1 MLKAAK
7 GDLVT
12 RPPATAMPARLA
24 GSSTPEA
31 TQAAQ
36 TRRRLGQASWAAL
49 ITLLTLLGFG
59 ASSAVG
65 QAAESPVS
73 PPPSKPSAGPGS
85 LVSHSGLCNASAGLR
100 FGEGMFVVADNEN
113 AAPTLL
119 HLYKAGQGG
128 PELAVGR
135 IAKEAVAQVAKGSL
149 EMDLE
154 GAARL
159 GPLVYWIGS
168 HSAGEGNGP
177 GPAGS
182 PRPNRQRLFATRLG
196 LESGD
201 QGKGV
206 AVTVEPV
213 GRPYQ
218 TLLADLEADPRYA
231 PFGLDQAAKRPG
243 KAKDGL
249 NIEGLAAT
257 PNGQLLIGFRNPL
270 PRGKALVAPLT
281 NPGAVLAGEAARF
294 GEPVLLELGG
304 LGIRSLEMVNG
315 SLLIVAGPS
324 GPGNPKHGP
333 AIPSALYR
341 WNGQFE
347 SAPERLRLFGPEL
360 GAPLFNPEAL
370 FVEGNSLV
378 LLSDDGK
385 LPIAGKRC
393 EDLPRPK
400 QQFRELRITPVP

>member
-7 GDLVT
+7 GDLVN
-12 RPPATAMPARLA
+12 RPPCHLPPATAMPARLA

-31 TQAAQ
+31 SQSSQA
-36 TRRRLGQASWAAL
+36 RRRLGQAGWAAV
-49 ITLLTLLGFG
+49 ISVLTLLGFG
-59 ASSAVG
+59 ASSAVA
-65 QAAESPVS
+65 QAAESPVN
-73 PPPSKPSAGPGS
+73 
-85 LVSHSGLCNASAGLR
+85 LVSHKGLCNASAGLR

-135 IAKEAVAQVAKGSL
+135 IAKEAVAQVADGSL

-168 HSAGEGNGP
+168 HSAGEANGPGEGNGP
-177 GPAGS
+177 GAAGA

-201 QGKGV
+201 KGKGV

-231 PFGLDQAAKRPG
+231 PFGLDQAAKLPG

-270 PRGKALVAPLT
+270 PQGKALVAPLT
-281 NPGAVLAGEAARF
+281 NPGAVLAGEAARV

-324 GPGNPKHGP
+324 GPGNPKDGP

-347 SAPERLRLFGPEL
+347 SAPELVRLFGSEL
-360 GAPLFNPEAL
+360 GKSLFNPEAL
-370 FVEGNSLV
+370 FVEGDSLV

-385 LPIAGKRC
+385 LAIDGKRC
-393 EDLPRPK
+393 ENLPRPK
-400 QQFRELRITPVP
+400 QRFRELRITPVP

>member
-7 GDLVT
+7 GDLLT

-31 TQAAQ
+31 TQASQA
-36 TRRRLGQASWAAL
+36 RRRLGQAGWVAV
-49 ITLLTLLGFG
+49 ITVLTLLGFG
-59 ASSAVG
+59 ATSVVA
-65 QAAESPVS
+65 QATESPVS
-73 PPPSKPSAGPGS
+73 
-85 LVSHSGLCNASAGLR
+85 LVSHGGLCNASAGLR

-135 IAKEAVAQVAKGSL
+135 IEKEAVAQVADGSL

-168 HSAGEGNGP
+168 HSAGEGSGT
-177 GPAGS
+177 AGA

-201 QGKGV
+201 KGKGV

-270 PRGKALVAPLT
+270 PQGKALVAPLT

-304 LGIRSLEMVNG
+304 LGFRCLEMVNG

-324 GPGNPKHGP
+324 GPGNPKNGP
-333 AIPSALYR
+333 AISSALYR

-347 SAPERLRLFGPEL
+347 SAPELLRLFGTEL
-360 GAPLFNPEAL
+360 GKSLFNPEAL
-370 FVEGNSLV
+370 FVEGDSLV

-385 LPIAGKRC
+385 LAIDGKRC
-393 EDLPRPK
+393 ENLPRPK
-400 QQFRELRITPVP
+400 QRFRELRITPVP

>member
-7 GDLVT
+7 GDLVN
-12 RPPATAMPARLA
+12 RPPCHLPPATAMPARLA

-31 TQAAQ
+31 TQSSQA
-36 TRRRLGQASWAAL
+36 RRRLGQAGWAAV
-49 ITLLTLLGFG
+49 ISVLTLLGFG
-59 ASSAVG
+59 ASSAVA
-65 QAAESPVS
+65 QAAESPVN
-73 PPPSKPSAGPGS
+73 
-85 LVSHSGLCNASAGLR
+85 LVSHKGLCNASAGLR

-135 IAKEAVAQVAKGSL
+135 IAKEAVAQVADGSL

-168 HSAGEGNGP
+168 HSAGEANGPGEGNGP
-177 GPAGS
+177 GAAGA

-201 QGKGV
+201 KGKGV

-231 PFGLDQAAKRPG
+231 PFGLDQAAKLPG

-270 PRGKALVAPLT
+270 PQGKALVAPLT

-324 GPGNPKHGP
+324 GPGNPKDGP

-347 SAPERLRLFGPEL
+347 SAPELVRLFGSEL
-360 GAPLFNPEAL
+360 GKSLFNPEAL
-370 FVEGNSLV
+370 FVEGDSLV

-385 LPIAGKRC
+385 LAIDGKRC
-393 EDLPRPK
+393 ENLPRPK
-400 QQFRELRITPVP
+400 QRFRELRITPVP

>member
-7 GDLVT
+7 GDLVN
-12 RPPATAMPARLA
+12 RPPCHLPPATAMPARLA

-31 TQAAQ
+31 TPAPQA
-36 TRRRLGQASWAAL
+36 RRRLGQAGWAAV
-49 ITLLTLLGFG
+49 ITVLTLLGFG
-59 ASSAVG
+59 ATSAVA

-73 PPPSKPSAGPGS
+73 
-85 LVSHSGLCNASAGLR
+85 LVTHSGLCNASAGLR

-119 HLYKAGQGG
+119 HLYKAGQSG

-135 IAKEAVAQVAKGSL
+135 IAKEAVAQVDDGSL

-168 HSAGEGNGP
+168 HSAGEGP
-177 GPAGS
+177 GAAGA

-201 QGKGV
+201 KGKGV

-218 TLLADLEADPRYA
+218 TLLADLKADPRYA
-231 PFGLDQAAKRPG
+231 PFGLDQAAKLPG

-270 PRGKALVAPLT
+270 PQGKALVAPLT
-281 NPGAVLAGEAARF
+281 NPGAVLGGEAARF

-324 GPGNPKHGP
+324 GPGKPKDGP
-333 AIPSALYR
+333 AVPSALYR

-347 SAPERLRLFGPEL
+347 SAPELLRLFGSEL
-360 GAPLFNPEAL
+360 GKSLFNPEAL
-370 FVEGNSLV
+370 FVEGDSLV

-385 LPIAGKRC
+385 LAIDGKRC
-393 EDLPRPK
+393 ENLPRPK
-400 QQFRELRITPVP
+400 QRFRELRITPVP

>member
-7 GDLVT
+7 GDLVN
-12 RPPATAMPARLA
+12 RPPCHLPPATAMPARLA

-31 TQAAQ
+31 SQSSQA
-36 TRRRLGQASWAAL
+36 RRRLGQAGWAAV
-49 ITLLTLLGFG
+49 ISVLTLLGFG
-59 ASSAVG
+59 ASSAVA
-65 QAAESPVS
+65 QAAESPVN
-73 PPPSKPSAGPGS
+73 
-85 LVSHSGLCNASAGLR
+85 LVSHKGLCNASAGLR

-135 IAKEAVAQVAKGSL
+135 IAKEAVAQVADGSL

-168 HSAGEGNGP
+168 HSAGEANGPGEGNGP
-177 GPAGS
+177 GAAGA

-201 QGKGV
+201 KGKGV

-231 PFGLDQAAKRPG
+231 PFGLDQAAKLPG

-270 PRGKALVAPLT
+270 PQGKALVAPLT

-324 GPGNPKHGP
+324 GPGNPKDGP

-347 SAPERLRLFGPEL
+347 SAPELLRLFGSEL
-360 GAPLFNPEAL
+360 GKSLFNPEAL
-370 FVEGNSLV
+370 FVEGDSLV

-385 LPIAGKRC
+385 LAIDGKRC
-393 EDLPRPK
+393 ENLPRPK
-400 QQFRELRITPVP
+400 QRFRELRITPVP

>member
-7 GDLVT
+7 GDLLT

-31 TQAAQ
+31 IQASQA
-36 TRRRLGQASWAAL
+36 RRRLGQAGWAAV
-49 ITLLTLLGFG
+49 ITVLTLLGFG
-59 ASSAVG
+59 ATSAVG
-65 QAAESPVS
+65 QAAESPIN
-73 PPPSKPSAGPGS
+73 PPPSKPTAGPVS
-85 LVSHSGLCNASAGLR
+85 LVTHSGLCNASAGLR

-135 IAKEAVAQVAKGSL
+135 IAKEAVAQVADGSL
-149 EMDLE
+149 AMDLE

-168 HSAGEGNGP
+168 HSAGEGSGT
-177 GPAGS
+177 AGA

-201 QGKGV
+201 KGKGV

-270 PRGKALVAPLT
+270 PQGKALVAPLT

-324 GPGNPKHGP
+324 GPGKPKDGP

-347 SAPERLRLFGPEL
+347 SAPKLLRLFGTEL
-360 GAPLFNPEAL
+360 GKSLFNPEAL
-370 FVEGNSLV
+370 FVEGDSLV

-385 LPIAGKRC
+385 LAIDGKRC
-393 EDLPRPK
+393 ENLPRPK
-400 QQFRELRITPVP
+400 QRFRELRITPVP

>member
-7 GDLVT
+7 GDLLT

-31 TQAAQ
+31 IQASQA
-36 TRRRLGQASWAAL
+36 RRRLGQAGWAAV
-49 ITLLTLLGFG
+49 ITVLTLLGFG
-59 ASSAVG
+59 ATSAVG
-65 QAAESPVS
+65 QAAESPIN
-73 PPPSKPSAGPGS
+73 PPPSKPTAGPVS
-85 LVSHSGLCNASAGLR
+85 LVTHSGLCNASAGLR

-135 IAKEAVAQVAKGSL
+135 IAKEAVAQVADGSL
-149 EMDLE
+149 AMDLE

-168 HSAGEGNGP
+168 HSAGEGSGT
-177 GPAGS
+177 AGA

-201 QGKGV
+201 KGKGV

-270 PRGKALVAPLT
+270 PQGKALVAPLT

-324 GPGNPKHGP
+324 GPGKPKDGP

-347 SAPERLRLFGPEL
+347 SAPKLLRLFGTEF
-360 GAPLFNPEAL
+360 GKSLFNPEAL
-370 FVEGNSLV
+370 FVEGDSLV

-385 LPIAGKRC
+385 LAIDGKRC
-393 EDLPRPK
+393 ENLPRPK
-400 QQFRELRITPVP
+400 QRFRELRITPVP

>member
-1 MLKAAK
+1 MLKAAE

-12 RPPATAMPARLA
+12 RPPATPMPAHPA

-31 TQAAQ
+31 TPAPQA
-36 TRRRLGQASWAAL
+36 RRRLGQAGWAAV
-49 ITLLTLLGFG
+49 ISVLTLLGFG
-59 ASSAVG
+59 VSSAVA
-65 QAAESPVS
+65 QAAESP
-73 PPPSKPSAGPGS
+73 AT
-85 LVSHSGLCNASAGLR
+85 LLTHSGLCNASAGLR

-119 HLYKAGQGG
+119 HLYKAGQSG

-135 IAKEAVAQVAKGSL
+135 IAKEAVAQVADGSL

-168 HSAGEGNGP
+168 HSAGEGQGP
-177 GPAGS
+177 GAPGD

-218 TLLADLEADPRYA
+218 TLLADLAADPRYA

-270 PRGKALVAPLT
+270 PQGKALVAPLT

-324 GPGNPKHGP
+324 GPGNPKNGP

-347 SAPERLRLFGPEL
+347 SAPELLRLFGPDL
-360 GAPLFNPEAL
+360 VKPLFNPEAL
-370 FVEGNSLV
+370 FVEGDSLV

-385 LPIAGKRC
+385 LAIDGKRC
-393 EDLPRPK
+393 ENLPRPK
-400 QQFRELRITPVP
+400 QRFQELRITPVP

>member
-7 GDLVT
+7 GDLLT

-31 TQAAQ
+31 TQASQA
-36 TRRRLGQASWAAL
+36 RRRLGQAGWAAV
-49 ITLLTLLGFG
+49 ITVLTLLGFG
-59 ASSAVG
+59 ATSVVA
-65 QAAESPVS
+65 QAAESPV
-73 PPPSKPSAGPGS
+73 S

-135 IAKEAVAQVAKGSL
+135 IAKEAVAQVADGSL

-168 HSAGEGNGP
+168 HSAGEGP
-177 GPAGS
+177 GTAGA

-201 QGKGV
+201 KGKGV

-270 PRGKALVAPLT
+270 PQGKALVAPLT

-324 GPGNPKHGP
+324 GPGNPKNGP

-347 SAPERLRLFGPEL
+347 SAPELLRLFGTEL
-360 GAPLFNPEAL
+360 GKSLFNPEAL
-370 FVEGNSLV
+370 FVEGDSLV

-385 LPIAGKRC
+385 LSIDGKRC
-393 EDLPRPK
+393 ENLPRPK
-400 QQFRELRITPVP
+400 QRFRELRITPVP

>member
-1 MLKAAK
+1 
-7 GDLVT
+7 
-12 RPPATAMPARLA
+12 MPARLA

-31 TQAAQ
+31 TQASQA
-36 TRRRLGQASWAAL
+36 RRRLGQAGWAAV
-49 ITLLTLLGFG
+49 ISVLTLLGFG
-59 ASSAVG
+59 ASSAVA
-65 QAAESPVS
+65 QAAESPVN
-73 PPPSKPSAGPGS
+73 
-85 LVSHSGLCNASAGLR
+85 LVSHKGLCNASAGLR

-119 HLYKAGQGG
+119 HLYKAGQSG

-135 IAKEAVAQVAKGSL
+135 IAKEAVAQVADGSL

-168 HSAGEGNGP
+168 HSAGESNGP
-177 GPAGS
+177 GAAGA

-201 QGKGV
+201 KGKGV

-270 PRGKALVAPLT
+270 PQGKALVAPLT

-315 SLLIVAGPS
+315 SLMIVAGPS
-324 GPGNPKHGP
+324 GPGNPKDGP

-347 SAPERLRLFGPEL
+347 SAPELLRLFGSEL
-360 GAPLFNPEAL
+360 GKSLLNPEAL
-370 FVEGNSLV
+370 FVEGDSLV

-385 LPIAGKRC
+385 LAIDGKRC
-393 EDLPRPK
+393 ENLPRPK
-400 QQFRELRITPVP
+400 QRFRELRITPVP

>member
-7 GDLVT
+7 GDLLT

-31 TQAAQ
+31 TQASQA
-36 TRRRLGQASWAAL
+36 RRRLGQASWAAV
-49 ITLLTLLGFG
+49 ITVLTLLGFG
-59 ASSAVG
+59 ATSVVA
-65 QAAESPVS
+65 QAAESPV
-73 PPPSKPSAGPGS
+73 S

-128 PELAVGR
+128 RELAVGR
-135 IAKEAVAQVAKGSL
+135 IAKEAVAQVDDGSL

-168 HSAGEGNGP
+168 HSAGEGP
-177 GPAGS
+177 GAAGA

-196 LESGD
+196 LESGEK
-201 QGKGV
+201 GKGV

-270 PRGKALVAPLT
+270 PQGKALVAPLT

-324 GPGNPKHGP
+324 GPGNPKKGP

-347 SAPERLRLFGPEL
+347 SAPERLRLFGTEL
-360 GAPLFNPEAL
+360 ATPLFNPEAL
-370 FVEGNSLV
+370 FVEGDSLV

-385 LPIAGKRC
+385 LAIDGKRC
-393 EDLPRPK
+393 ENLPRPK
-400 QQFRELRITPVP
+400 QRFRELRITPVP

>member
-7 GDLVT
+7 GDLLT

-31 TQAAQ
+31 TQASQA
-36 TRRRLGQASWAAL
+36 RRRLGQASWAAV
-49 ITLLTLLGFG
+49 ITVLTLLGFG
-59 ASSAVG
+59 ATSVVA
-65 QAAESPVS
+65 QAAESPV
-73 PPPSKPSAGPGS
+73 S

-128 PELAVGR
+128 RELAVGR
-135 IAKEAVAQVAKGSL
+135 IAKEAVAQVDDGSL
-149 EMDLE
+149 AMDLE

-159 GPLVYWIGS
+159 GPLTYWIGS
-168 HSAGEGNGP
+168 HSAGEGP
-177 GPAGS
+177 GAAGA

-270 PRGKALVAPLT
+270 PQGKALVAPLT

-324 GPGNPKHGP
+324 GPGNPKDGP

-347 SAPERLRLFGPEL
+347 SAPERLRLFGSEL
-360 GAPLFNPEAL
+360 GTPLFNPEAL
-370 FVEGNSLV
+370 FVQGDSLV

-385 LPIAGKRC
+385 LAIDGKRC
-393 EDLPRPK
+393 ENLPRPK
-400 QQFRELRITPVP
+400 QRFRELRITPVP

>member
-1 MLKAAK
+1 MLRAAM

-24 GSSTPEA
+24 GSSK
-31 TQAAQ
+31 TQAAAPPQ
-36 TRRRLGQASWAAL
+36 ARRKLSQAGWVAFIAV
-49 ITLLTLLGFG
+49 LTLLGLG
-59 ASSAVG
+59 PLGEVG
-65 QAAESPVS
+65 RAAESPGS
-73 PPPSKPSAGPGS
+73 AAPSKPTAGPAT
-85 LVSHSGLCNASAGLR
+85 LLSHKGLCNASAGLR
-100 FGEGMFVVADNEN
+100 FGEGMFVVADDED

-119 HLYKAGQGG
+119 RLYKTGQGG

-135 IAKEAVAQVAKGSL
+135 IAVEAVAQVADGSL

-168 HSAGEGNGP
+168 HSAGEGPGP
-177 GPAGS
+177 GAAGT
-182 PRPNRQRLFATRLG
+182 PKPNRQRLFATRLG
-196 LESGD
+196 LDSGD
-201 QGKGV
+201 KGQGL

-218 TLLADLEADPRYA
+218 SLLADLEADPRYA
-231 PFGLDQAAKRPG
+231 PFGLDQAAKLPG

-257 PNGQLLIGFRNPL
+257 PNGTLLIGFRNPL
-270 PRGKALVAPLT
+270 PQGKALVVPLT

-294 GEPVLLELGG
+294 GEPVLLELDG

-324 GPGNPKHGP
+324 GPGNRKDGP

-347 SAPERLRLFGPEL
+347 TVPERLRQFGSEL
-360 GAPLFNPEAL
+360 GTPLFNPEAL
-370 FVEGNSLV
+370 FVQGDSLV

-385 LPIAGKRC
+385 LPIAGQRC
-393 EDLPRPK
+393 QDLPRPQ

>member
-7 GDLVT
+7 GDLVN
-12 RPPATAMPARLA
+12 RPPCHLPPATAMPARLA

-31 TQAAQ
+31 TQASQA
-36 TRRRLGQASWAAL
+36 RRRLGQAGWAAV
-49 ITLLTLLGFG
+49 ISVLTLLGFG
-59 ASSAVG
+59 ASSAVA
-65 QAAESPVS
+65 QAAESPVN
-73 PPPSKPSAGPGS
+73 
-85 LVSHSGLCNASAGLR
+85 LVSHKGLCNASAGLR

-135 IAKEAVAQVAKGSL
+135 IAKEAVAQVADGSL

-177 GPAGS
+177 GKGNGPGAAGA

-201 QGKGV
+201 KGKGV

-231 PFGLDQAAKRPG
+231 PFGLDQAAKLPG

-270 PRGKALVAPLT
+270 PQGKALVAPLT

-324 GPGNPKHGP
+324 GPGNPKDGP

-347 SAPERLRLFGPEL
+347 SAPELVRLFGSEL
-360 GAPLFNPEAL
+360 GKSLFNPEAL
-370 FVEGNSLV
+370 FVEGDSLV

-385 LPIAGKRC
+385 LAIDGKRC
-393 EDLPRPK
+393 ENLPRPK
-400 QQFRELRITPVP
+400 QRFRELRITPVP

>member
-1 MLKAAK
+1 M
-7 GDLVT
+7 
-12 RPPATAMPARLA
+12 PPRLA
-24 GSSTPEA
+24 ATSTLGAAPA
-31 TQAAQ
+31 PQA
-36 TRRRLGQASWAAL
+36 RRRLSQASWVAVVTA
-49 ITLLTLLGFG
+49 LTLLGLG
-59 ASSAVG
+59 PLTAVG
-65 QAAESPVS
+65 RAAEAPVPPLESKGTASP
-73 PPPSKPSAGPGS
+73 AT
-85 LVSHSGLCNASAGLR
+85 LVTHNGLCNASAGLR
-100 FGEGMFVVADNEN
+100 FGEGMFVVADNED

-119 HLYKAGQGG
+119 HLYKAGTGG
-128 PELAVGR
+128 QELAVGR
-135 IAKEAVAQVAKGSL
+135 IPVEAVAQVADGSL

-159 GPLVYWIGS
+159 GPLIYWIGS
-168 HSAGEGNGP
+168 HSAGEGHGP
-177 GPAGS
+177 GAPGD

-218 TLLADLEADPRYA
+218 TLLADLAADPRYG
-231 PFGLDQAAKRPG
+231 PLELEQAAKRPG

-257 PNGQLLIGFRNPL
+257 PNGTLLIGFRNPL
-270 PRGKALVAPLT
+270 PQGKALVAPLT
-281 NPGAVLAGEAARF
+281 NPGGVLAGEAARF
-294 GEPVLLELGG
+294 GDPVLLELGG

-324 GPGNPKHGP
+324 GPGNPKDGP
-333 AIPSALYR
+333 ALPSALYR
-341 WNGQFE
+341 WNGQFD

-360 GAPLFNPEAL
+360 AKPLFNPEAL
-370 FVEGNSLV
+370 FVEGDSLV

-385 LPIAGKRC
+385 LAIDGQRC
-393 EDLPRPK
+393 EDLPK
-400 QQFRELRITPVP
+400 AQQRFRELRITPVP

>member
-7 GDLVT
+7 GDLVN
-12 RPPATAMPARLA
+12 RPPCHLPPATAMPARLA

-31 TQAAQ
+31 TQASQA
-36 TRRRLGQASWAAL
+36 RRRLGQAGWAAV
-49 ITLLTLLGFG
+49 ISVLTLLGFG
-59 ASSAVG
+59 ATSVVA

-73 PPPSKPSAGPGS
+73 
-85 LVSHSGLCNASAGLR
+85 LVTHSGLCNASAGLR

-119 HLYKAGQGG
+119 HLYKAGQSG

-135 IAKEAVAQVAKGSL
+135 IAKEAVAQVDDGSL

-168 HSAGEGNGP
+168 HSAGEGP
-177 GPAGS
+177 GAAGA

-201 QGKGV
+201 KGKGV

-270 PRGKALVAPLT
+270 PQGKALVAPLT

-324 GPGNPKHGP
+324 GPGKPKDGP
-333 AIPSALYR
+333 AVPSALYR

-347 SAPERLRLFGPEL
+347 SAPELLRLFGSEL
-360 GAPLFNPEAL
+360 GKSLFNPEAL
-370 FVEGNSLV
+370 FVEGDSLV

-385 LPIAGKRC
+385 LAIDGKRC
-393 EDLPRPK
+393 ENLPRPK
-400 QQFRELRITPVP
+400 QRFRELRITPVP

>member
-1 MLKAAK
+1 
-7 GDLVT
+7 
-12 RPPATAMPARLA
+12 
-24 GSSTPEA
+24 
-31 TQAAQ
+31 
-36 TRRRLGQASWAAL
+36 
-49 ITLLTLLGFG
+49 
-59 ASSAVG
+59 
-65 QAAESPVS
+65 
-73 PPPSKPSAGPGS
+73 
-85 LVSHSGLCNASAGLR
+85 
-100 FGEGMFVVADNEN
+100 
-113 AAPTLL
+113 
-119 HLYKAGQGG
+119 
-128 PELAVGR
+128 VGR
-135 IAKEAVAQVAKGSL
+135 IAKEAVAQVADGSL

-168 HSAGEGNGP
+168 HSAGEGSGT
-177 GPAGS
+177 AGA

-201 QGKGV
+201 KGKGV

-270 PRGKALVAPLT
+270 PQGKALVAPLT

-324 GPGNPKHGP
+324 GPGNPKNGP
-333 AIPSALYR
+333 AISSALYR

-347 SAPERLRLFGPEL
+347 SAPELLRLFGTEL
-360 GAPLFNPEAL
+360 GKSLFNPEAL
-370 FVEGNSLV
+370 FVEGDSLV

-385 LPIAGKRC
+385 LAIDGKRC
-393 EDLPRPK
+393 ENLPRPK
-400 QQFRELRITPVP
+400 QRFRELRITPVP

>member
-1 MLKAAK
+1 MLKAAE

-12 RPPATAMPARLA
+12 RPPANPMPAHPA

-31 TQAAQ
+31 TPAPQA
-36 TRRRLGQASWAAL
+36 RRRLGQAGWAAV
-49 ITLLTLLGFG
+49 ITVLTLLGFG
-59 ASSAVG
+59 ASSVVA

-73 PPPSKPSAGPGS
+73 
-85 LVSHSGLCNASAGLR
+85 LVSHKGLCNASAGLR

-135 IAKEAVAQVAKGSL
+135 IAKEAVAQVADGSL

-168 HSAGEGNGP
+168 HSAGEGSGA
-177 GPAGS
+177 AGA

-201 QGKGV
+201 KGKGV

-270 PRGKALVAPLT
+270 PQGKALVAPLT
-281 NPGAVLAGEAARF
+281 NPGAVLAGEAASF

-333 AIPSALYR
+333 ALPSALYR

>member
-7 GDLVT
+7 GDLLT

-31 TQAAQ
+31 TQASQA
-36 TRRRLGQASWAAL
+36 RRRLGQAGWVAV
-49 ITLLTLLGFG
+49 ITVLTLLGFG
-59 ASSAVG
+59 ATSVVA
-65 QAAESPVS
+65 QAAENPV
-73 PPPSKPSAGPGS
+73 S
-85 LVSHSGLCNASAGLR
+85 LVSHGGLCNASAGLR

-135 IAKEAVAQVAKGSL
+135 IEKEAVAQVADGSL

-168 HSAGEGNGP
+168 HSAGEGP
-177 GPAGS
+177 GAAGA

-201 QGKGV
+201 KGKGV

-270 PRGKALVAPLT
+270 PQGKALVAPLT

-324 GPGNPKHGP
+324 GPGNPKNGP
-333 AIPSALYR
+333 AISSALYR

-347 SAPERLRLFGPEL
+347 SAPELLRLFGTEL
-360 GAPLFNPEAL
+360 GKSLFNPEAL
-370 FVEGNSLV
+370 FVEGDSLV

-385 LPIAGKRC
+385 LAIDGKRC
-393 EDLPRPK
+393 ENLPRPK
-400 QQFRELRITPVP
+400 QRFRELRITPVP

>member
-7 GDLVT
+7 GDLLT

-31 TQAAQ
+31 TQASQA
-36 TRRRLGQASWAAL
+36 RRRLGQAGWVAV
-49 ITLLTLLGFG
+49 ITVLTLLGFG
-59 ASSAVG
+59 ATSVVA
-65 QAAESPVS
+65 QAAENPV
-73 PPPSKPSAGPGS
+73 S
-85 LVSHSGLCNASAGLR
+85 LVSHGGLCNASAGLR

-135 IAKEAVAQVAKGSL
+135 IAKEAVAQVADGSL

-168 HSAGEGNGP
+168 HSAGEGSGT
-177 GPAGS
+177 AGA

-201 QGKGV
+201 KGKGV

-270 PRGKALVAPLT
+270 PQGKALVAPLT

-324 GPGNPKHGP
+324 GPGNPKNGP

-347 SAPERLRLFGPEL
+347 SAPELLRLFGTEL
-360 GAPLFNPEAL
+360 GKSLFNPEAL
-370 FVEGNSLV
+370 FVEGDSLV

-385 LPIAGKRC
+385 LAIDGKRC
-393 EDLPRPK
+393 ENLPRPK
-400 QQFRELRITPVP
+400 QRFRELRITPVP

>member
-1 MLKAAK
+1 
-7 GDLVT
+7 
-12 RPPATAMPARLA
+12 MPARLA

-31 TQAAQ
+31 TQASQA
-36 TRRRLGQASWAAL
+36 RRRLGQAGWAAV
-49 ITLLTLLGFG
+49 ISVLTLLGFG
-59 ASSAVG
+59 ASSAVA
-65 QAAESPVS
+65 QAAESPVN
-73 PPPSKPSAGPGS
+73 
-85 LVSHSGLCNASAGLR
+85 LVSHKGLCNASAGLR

-119 HLYKAGQGG
+119 HLYKAGQSG

-135 IAKEAVAQVAKGSL
+135 IAKEAVAQVADGSL

-177 GPAGS
+177 GAAGA

-201 QGKGV
+201 KGKGV

-270 PRGKALVAPLT
+270 PQGKALVAPLT

-315 SLLIVAGPS
+315 SLMIVAGPS
-324 GPGNPKHGP
+324 GPGNPKDGP

-347 SAPERLRLFGPEL
+347 SAPERLRLFGTEL
-360 GAPLFNPEAL
+360 ATPLFNPEAL
-370 FVEGNSLV
+370 FVEGDSLV

-385 LPIAGKRC
+385 LAIDGKRC
-393 EDLPRPK
+393 ENLPRPK
-400 QQFRELRITPVP
+400 QRFRELRITPVP

>member
-1 MLKAAK
+1 
-7 GDLVT
+7 V
-12 RPPATAMPARLA
+12 
-24 GSSTPEA
+24 
-31 TQAAQ
+31 
-36 TRRRLGQASWAAL
+36 
-49 ITLLTLLGFG
+49 ITVLTLLGFG
-59 ASSAVG
+59 ASSVVA

-73 PPPSKPSAGPGS
+73 
-85 LVSHSGLCNASAGLR
+85 LVSHKGLCNASAGLR

-135 IAKEAVAQVAKGSL
+135 IANEAVAQVADGSL

-168 HSAGEGNGP
+168 HSAGEGSGA
-177 GPAGS
+177 AGA

-201 QGKGV
+201 KGKGV

-294 GEPVLLELGG
+294 GDPVLLELGG

-324 GPGNPKHGP
+324 GPGNPKNGP

-347 SAPERLRLFGPEL
+347 SAPELVRLFGSEL
-360 GAPLFNPEAL
+360 GKSLFNPEAL
-370 FVEGNSLV
+370 FVEGDSLV

-385 LPIAGKRC
+385 LAIDGKRC
-393 EDLPRPK
+393 ENLPRPK
-400 QQFRELRITPVP
+400 QRFRELRITPVP

>member
-1 MLKAAK
+1 M
-7 GDLVT
+7 
-12 RPPATAMPARLA
+12 PPRLA
-24 GSSTPEA
+24 ATSTLGAAPA
-31 TQAAQ
+31 PQA
-36 TRRRLGQASWAAL
+36 RRRLSQASWVAVVTALTLMGLGPLTAVGRAAEAPVPPPESKGTASPAAL
-49 ITLLTLLGFG
+49 VT
-59 ASSAVG
+59 
-65 QAAESPVS
+65 
-73 PPPSKPSAGPGS
+73 
-85 LVSHSGLCNASAGLR
+85 HNGLCNASAGLR
-100 FGEGMFVVADNEN
+100 FGEGMFVVADDED

-119 HLYKAGQGG
+119 HLYKAGPGG
-128 PELAVGR
+128 QELAVGR
-135 IAKEAVAQVAKGSL
+135 IPVEAVAQVADGSL

-159 GPLVYWIGS
+159 GPLIYWIGS
-168 HSAGEGNGP
+168 HSAGEGHGP
-177 GPAGS
+177 GAPGD

-218 TLLADLEADPRYA
+218 TLLADLAADPRYG
-231 PFGLDQAAKRPG
+231 PLELEQAAKRPG

-257 PNGQLLIGFRNPL
+257 PNGTLLIGFRNPL
-270 PRGKALVAPLT
+270 PQGKALVAPLT
-281 NPGAVLAGEAARF
+281 NPGGVLAGEAARF
-294 GEPVLLELGG
+294 GDPVLLELGG

-324 GPGNPKHGP
+324 GPGNPKDGP
-333 AIPSALYR
+333 ALPSALYR
-341 WNGQFE
+341 WNGQFD

-360 GAPLFNPEAL
+360 AKPLFNPEAL
-370 FVEGNSLV
+370 FVEGDSLV

-385 LPIAGKRC
+385 LAIDGQRC
-393 EDLPRPK
+393 QDLPK
-400 QQFRELRITPVP
+400 AQQRFRELRITPVP

>member
-7 GDLVT
+7 GDLLT
-12 RPPATAMPARLA
+12 RPPAIAMPDRLA
-24 GSSTPEA
+24 GSSNPEA
-31 TQAAQ
+31 TQASQA
-36 TRRRLGQASWAAL
+36 RRRLGQAGWAAV
-49 ITLLTLLGFG
+49 ITVLTLLGFG
-59 ASSAVG
+59 GSSAVG
-65 QAAESPVS
+65 QAAESPVN
-73 PPPSKPSAGPGS
+73 PPPSKPIAGPVN

-113 AAPTLL
+113 AAPKLL
-119 HLYKAGQGG
+119 HLYKAGQSG

-135 IAKEAVAQVAKGSL
+135 IAKEAVAQVADGSL

-168 HSAGEGNGP
+168 HSAGEGP
-177 GPAGS
+177 GATGA

-270 PRGKALVAPLT
+270 PQGKALVAPLT

-324 GPGNPKHGP
+324 GPGNPKNGP

-347 SAPERLRLFGPEL
+347 SAPERLRLFGTEL
-360 GAPLFNPEAL
+360 GKSLFNPEAL
-370 FVEGNSLV
+370 FVEGDSLV

-385 LPIAGKRC
+385 LAIDGKRC
-393 EDLPRPK
+393 ENLPRPK
-400 QQFRELRITPVP
+400 QRFRELRITPVP

>member
-1 MLKAAK
+1 
-7 GDLVT
+7 
-12 RPPATAMPARLA
+12 MPARLA

-31 TQAAQ
+31 TQASQA
-36 TRRRLGQASWAAL
+36 RRRLGQAGWAAV
-49 ITLLTLLGFG
+49 ISVLTLLGFG
-59 ASSAVG
+59 ASSAVA
-65 QAAESPVS
+65 QAAESPVN
-73 PPPSKPSAGPGS
+73 
-85 LVSHSGLCNASAGLR
+85 LVSHKGLCNASAGLR

-119 HLYKAGQGG
+119 HLYKAGQSG

-135 IAKEAVAQVAKGSL
+135 IAKEAVAQVADGSL

-168 HSAGEGNGP
+168 HSAGESNGP
-177 GPAGS
+177 GAAGA

-201 QGKGV
+201 KGKGV

-270 PRGKALVAPLT
+270 PQGKALVAPLT

-315 SLLIVAGPS
+315 SLMIVAGPS
-324 GPGNPKHGP
+324 GPGNPKDGP

-347 SAPERLRLFGPEL
+347 SAPELLRLFGSEL
-360 GAPLFNPEAL
+360 GKSLFNPEAL
-370 FVEGNSLV
+370 FVEGDSLV

-385 LPIAGKRC
+385 LAIDGKRC
-393 EDLPRPK
+393 ENLPRPK
-400 QQFRELRITPVP
+400 QRFRELRITPVP

>member
-7 GDLVT
+7 GDLVN
-12 RPPATAMPARLA
+12 RPPCHLPPATAMPARLA

-31 TQAAQ
+31 TPAPQA
-36 TRRRLGQASWAAL
+36 RRRLGQAGWAAV
-49 ITLLTLLGFG
+49 ITVLTLLGFG
-59 ASSAVG
+59 ATSAVA

-73 PPPSKPSAGPGS
+73 
-85 LVSHSGLCNASAGLR
+85 LVTHSGLCNASAGLR

-119 HLYKAGQGG
+119 HLYKAGQSG

-135 IAKEAVAQVAKGSL
+135 IAKEAVAQVDDGSL

-168 HSAGEGNGP
+168 HSAGEGP
-177 GPAGS
+177 GAAGA

-201 QGKGV
+201 KGKGV

-218 TLLADLEADPRYA
+218 TLLADLGADPRYA
-231 PFGLDQAAKRPG
+231 PFGLDQAAKLPG

-270 PRGKALVAPLT
+270 PQGKALVAPLT

-324 GPGNPKHGP
+324 GPGKPKDGP

-347 SAPERLRLFGPEL
+347 SAPELLRLFGSEL
-360 GAPLFNPEAL
+360 GKSLFNPEAL
-370 FVEGNSLV
+370 FVEGDSLV

-385 LPIAGKRC
+385 LAIDGKRC
-393 EDLPRPK
+393 ENLPRPK
-400 QQFRELRITPVP
+400 QRFRELRITPVP

>member
-7 GDLVT
+7 GDLLT

-31 TQAAQ
+31 TQASQA
-36 TRRRLGQASWAAL
+36 RRRLGQAGWAAV
-49 ITLLTLLGFG
+49 ITVLTLLGFG
-59 ASSAVG
+59 ATSAVA

-73 PPPSKPSAGPGS
+73 
-85 LVSHSGLCNASAGLR
+85 LVTHSGLCNASAGLR

-119 HLYKAGQGG
+119 HLYKAGQSG

-135 IAKEAVAQVAKGSL
+135 IAKEAVAQVDDGSL

-168 HSAGEGNGP
+168 HSAGEGP
-177 GPAGS
+177 GAAGA

-201 QGKGV
+201 KGKGV

-270 PRGKALVAPLT
+270 PQGKALVAPLT

-324 GPGNPKHGP
+324 GPGKPKDGP
-333 AIPSALYR
+333 AVPSALYR

-347 SAPERLRLFGPEL
+347 SAPELLRLFGSEL
-360 GAPLFNPEAL
+360 GKSLFNPEAL
-370 FVEGNSLV
+370 FVEGDSLV

-385 LPIAGKRC
+385 LAIDGKRC
-393 EDLPRPK
+393 ENLPRPK
-400 QQFRELRITPVP
+400 QRFRELRITPVP

>member
-7 GDLVT
+7 GDLLT

-31 TQAAQ
+31 TQASQA
-36 TRRRLGQASWAAL
+36 RRRLGQAGWVAV
-49 ITLLTLLGFG
+49 ITVLTLLGFG
-59 ASSAVG
+59 ATSVVA
-65 QAAESPVS
+65 QATESPVS
-73 PPPSKPSAGPGS
+73 
-85 LVSHSGLCNASAGLR
+85 LVSHGGLCNASAGLR

-135 IAKEAVAQVAKGSL
+135 IEKEAVAQVADGSL

-168 HSAGEGNGP
+168 HSAGEGSGT
-177 GPAGS
+177 AGA

-201 QGKGV
+201 KGKGV

-270 PRGKALVAPLT
+270 PQGKALVAPLT

-324 GPGNPKHGP
+324 GPGNPKNGP

-347 SAPERLRLFGPEL
+347 SAPELLRLFGTEL
-360 GAPLFNPEAL
+360 GKSLFNPEAL
-370 FVEGNSLV
+370 FVEGDSLV

-385 LPIAGKRC
+385 LAIDGKRC
-393 EDLPRPK
+393 ENLPRPK
-400 QQFRELRITPVP
+400 QRFRELRITPVP

>member
-7 GDLVT
+7 GDLLT

-31 TQAAQ
+31 TQASQA
-36 TRRRLGQASWAAL
+36 RRRLGQAGWVAV
-49 ITLLTLLGFG
+49 ITVLTLLGFG
-59 ASSAVG
+59 ATSVVA
-65 QAAESPVS
+65 QAAENPVS
-73 PPPSKPSAGPGS
+73 
-85 LVSHSGLCNASAGLR
+85 LVTHGGLCNASAGLR

-135 IAKEAVAQVAKGSL
+135 IEKEAVAQVADGSL

-168 HSAGEGNGP
+168 HSAGEGSGT
-177 GPAGS
+177 AGA

-201 QGKGV
+201 KGKGV

-270 PRGKALVAPLT
+270 PQGKALVAPLT

-324 GPGNPKHGP
+324 GPGNPKNGS

-347 SAPERLRLFGPEL
+347 SAPELLRLFGTEL
-360 GAPLFNPEAL
+360 GKSLFNPEAL
-370 FVEGNSLV
+370 FVEGDSLV

-385 LPIAGKRC
+385 LAIDGKRC
-393 EDLPRPK
+393 ENLPRPK
-400 QQFRELRITPVP
+400 QRFRELRITPVP

>member
-7 GDLVT
+7 GDLVN
-12 RPPATAMPARLA
+12 RPPCHLPPATAMPARLA

-31 TQAAQ
+31 TQSSQA
-36 TRRRLGQASWAAL
+36 RRRLGQAGWAAV
-49 ITLLTLLGFG
+49 ISVLTLLGFG
-59 ASSAVG
+59 ASSAVA
-65 QAAESPVS
+65 QAAESPVN
-73 PPPSKPSAGPGS
+73 
-85 LVSHSGLCNASAGLR
+85 LVSHKGLCNASAGLR

-135 IAKEAVAQVAKGSL
+135 IAKEAVAQVADGSL

-177 GPAGS
+177 GKGNGPGAAGA

-201 QGKGV
+201 KGKGV

-231 PFGLDQAAKRPG
+231 PFGLDQAAKLPG

-270 PRGKALVAPLT
+270 PQGKALVAPLT

-324 GPGNPKHGP
+324 GPGNPKDGP

-347 SAPERLRLFGPEL
+347 SAPELVRLFGSEL
-360 GAPLFNPEAL
+360 GKSLFNPEAL
-370 FVEGNSLV
+370 FVEGDSLV

-385 LPIAGKRC
+385 VAIDGKRC
-393 EDLPRPK
+393 ENLPRPK
-400 QQFRELRITPVP
+400 QRFRELRITPVP

>member
-7 GDLVT
+7 GDLVN
-12 RPPATAMPARLA
+12 RPPCHLPPATAMPARLA

-31 TQAAQ
+31 SQSSQA
-36 TRRRLGQASWAAL
+36 RRRLGQAGWAAV
-49 ITLLTLLGFG
+49 ISVLTLLGFG
-59 ASSAVG
+59 ASSAVA
-65 QAAESPVS
+65 QAAESPVN
-73 PPPSKPSAGPGS
+73 
-85 LVSHSGLCNASAGLR
+85 LVSHKGLCNASAGLR

-135 IAKEAVAQVAKGSL
+135 IAKEAVAQVADGSL

-168 HSAGEGNGP
+168 HSAGEANGPGEGNGP
-177 GPAGS
+177 GAAGA

-201 QGKGV
+201 KGKGV

-231 PFGLDQAAKRPG
+231 PFGLDQAAKLPG

-270 PRGKALVAPLT
+270 PQGKALVAPLT

-324 GPGNPKHGP
+324 GPGNPKDGP

-347 SAPERLRLFGPEL
+347 SAPELVRLFGSEL
-360 GAPLFNPEAL
+360 GKSLFNPEAL
-370 FVEGNSLV
+370 FVEGDSLV

-385 LPIAGKRC
+385 LAIDGKRC
-393 EDLPRPK
+393 ENLPRPK
-400 QQFRELRITPVP
+400 QRFRELRITPLP

>member
-7 GDLVT
+7 GDLVN
-12 RPPATAMPARLA
+12 RPPCHLPPATAMPARLA

-31 TQAAQ
+31 TPAPQA
-36 TRRRLGQASWAAL
+36 RRRLGQAGWAAV
-49 ITLLTLLGFG
+49 ITVLTLLGFG
-59 ASSAVG
+59 ATSAVA

-73 PPPSKPSAGPGS
+73 
-85 LVSHSGLCNASAGLR
+85 LVTHSGLCNASAGLR

-119 HLYKAGQGG
+119 HLYKAGQSG

-135 IAKEAVAQVAKGSL
+135 IAKEAVAQVDDGSL

-168 HSAGEGNGP
+168 HSAGEGSGT
-177 GPAGS
+177 AGA

-201 QGKGV
+201 KGKGV

-231 PFGLDQAAKRPG
+231 PFGLDQAAKLPG

-270 PRGKALVAPLT
+270 PQGKALVAPLT

-324 GPGNPKHGP
+324 GPGNPKDGP

-347 SAPERLRLFGPEL
+347 SAPELVRLFGSEL
-360 GAPLFNPEAL
+360 GKSLFNPEAL
-370 FVEGNSLV
+370 FVEGDSLV

-385 LPIAGKRC
+385 LAIDGKRC
-393 EDLPRPK
+393 ENLPRPK
-400 QQFRELRITPVP
+400 QRFRELRITPVP

>member
-1 MLKAAK
+1 M
-7 GDLVT
+7 
-12 RPPATAMPARLA
+12 PPRLA
-24 GSSTPEA
+24 ESSTLGAAPA
-31 TQAAQ
+31 PQA
-36 TRRRLGQASWAAL
+36 RRRLDPASWAAVMAVL
-49 ITLLTLLGFG
+49 MLLGLG
-59 ASSAVG
+59 PLAEVG
-65 QAAESPVS
+65 RAAEAPV
-73 PPPSKPSAGPGS
+73 PPPESKGTAGPATF
-85 LVSHSGLCNASAGLR
+85 VSHNGLCNASAGLR
-100 FGEGMFVVADNEN
+100 FGEGMFVVADDED

-135 IAKEAVAQVAKGSL
+135 VPVEAVAQVANRSL

-159 GPLVYWIGS
+159 GPLIYWIGS
-168 HSAGEGNGP
+168 HSAGEGRGP
-177 GPAGS
+177 GDQGD

-218 TLLADLEADPRYA
+218 TLLADLAADPRYG
-231 PFGLDQAAKRPG
+231 PLGLEQAAKRPG

-257 PNGQLLIGFRNPL
+257 PNGTLLIGFRNPL
-270 PRGKALVAPLT
+270 PQGKALVVPLT
-281 NPGAVLAGEAARF
+281 NPGAVLAGETARF
-294 GEPVLLELGG
+294 GDPVLLELGG

-324 GPGNPKHGP
+324 GPGTPKDP
-333 AIPSALYR
+333 SALPSALYR
-341 WNGQFE
+341 WNGQFD
-347 SAPERLRLFGPEL
+347 SAPERLRVFGPDL
-360 GAPLFNPEAL
+360 ATPLLNPEAL
-370 FVEGNSLV
+370 FVEGDSLV

-385 LPIAGKRC
+385 LPIEGQRC
-393 EDLPRPK
+393 EALPK
-400 QQFRELRITPVP
+400 AQQRFRELRITPVP

>member
-7 GDLVT
+7 GDLVN
-12 RPPATAMPARLA
+12 RPPCHLPPATAMPARLA

-31 TQAAQ
+31 TQASQA
-36 TRRRLGQASWAAL
+36 RRRLGQAGWAAV
-49 ITLLTLLGFG
+49 ITVLTLLGFG
-59 ASSAVG
+59 ATSAVA

-73 PPPSKPSAGPGS
+73 
-85 LVSHSGLCNASAGLR
+85 LVTHSGLCNASAGLR

-119 HLYKAGQGG
+119 HLYKAGQSG

-135 IAKEAVAQVAKGSL
+135 IAKEAVAQVDDGSL

-168 HSAGEGNGP
+168 HSAGEGP
-177 GPAGS
+177 GAAGA

-201 QGKGV
+201 KGKGV

-270 PRGKALVAPLT
+270 PQGKALVAPLT

-324 GPGNPKHGP
+324 GPGKPKDGP
-333 AIPSALYR
+333 AVPSALYR

-347 SAPERLRLFGPEL
+347 SAPELLRLFGSEL
-360 GAPLFNPEAL
+360 GKSLFNPEAL
-370 FVEGNSLV
+370 FVEGDSLV

-385 LPIAGKRC
+385 LAIDGKRC
-393 EDLPRPK
+393 ENLPRPK
-400 QQFRELRITPVP
+400 QRFRELRITPVP

>member
-7 GDLVT
+7 GDLVN
-12 RPPATAMPARLA
+12 RPPCHLPPATAMPARLA

-31 TQAAQ
+31 SQSSQA
-36 TRRRLGQASWAAL
+36 RRRLGQAGWAAV
-49 ITLLTLLGFG
+49 ISVLTLLGFG
-59 ASSAVG
+59 ASSAVA
-65 QAAESPVS
+65 QAAESPVN
-73 PPPSKPSAGPGS
+73 
-85 LVSHSGLCNASAGLR
+85 LVSHKGLCNASAGLR

-135 IAKEAVAQVAKGSL
+135 IAKEAVAQVADGSL

-168 HSAGEGNGP
+168 HSAGEANGPGEGNGP
-177 GPAGS
+177 GAAGA

-201 QGKGV
+201 KGKGV

-231 PFGLDQAAKRPG
+231 PFGLDQAAKLPG

-270 PRGKALVAPLT
+270 PQGKALVAPLT

-324 GPGNPKHGP
+324 GPGNPKDGP

-347 SAPERLRLFGPEL
+347 SAPELVRLFGSEL
-360 GAPLFNPEAL
+360 GKSLFNPEAL
-370 FVEGNSLV
+370 FVEGDSLV

-385 LPIAGKRC
+385 LAIDGKRC
-393 EDLPRPK
+393 ENLPRPK
-400 QQFRELRITPVP
+400 QRFRELRITPVP